1 MRLLG
6 LVFVLLCTLSVASAD
21 EPETPW
27 GKGVSAEQRATAQAK
42 LADGNAL
49 FLQNRF
55 REALAVY
62 EEALRSWDHPAIR
75 FNVVRC
81 LIALDEPLDAY
92 TNLERALAFG
102 KEPFEEQIY
111 TEAVNYQRLL
121 AGQIGE
127 LALTCTQPGVELKL
141 GGKRF
146 VQCPGS
152 ASSRLTPGIHV
163 VVAQKPGFETLTKD
177 VVLLPGKKQ
186 EVTVQLKTLADVT
199 EYRTRW
205 KTWQPW
211 AVAGVGAAVAG
222 VGVLVDQQGRS
233 QLDQLRRA
241 FAATCTATTCTR
253 AQYEAL
259 DYDGTEQ
266 SAITKN
272 RIGIGVMV
280 AGGAIVAAGIAGVIL
295 NRPRPYVTER
305 RDAVTVSPAL
315 TPTSAS
321 VAVQGA
327 F

>member
-6 LVFVLLCTLSVASAD
+6 LVIVLCCAQSTASAD

-27 GKGVSAEQRATAQAK
+27 GKGVSGERRAAAQAK

-62 EEALRSWDHPAIR
+62 KEALQSWDHPAIR

-81 LIALDEPLDAY
+81 LIALDQPLDAF

-111 TEAVNYQRLL
+111 TEALNYQRLL

-127 LALTCTQPGVELKL
+127 LEVTCSQPGVEVKL
-141 GGKRF
+141 DGKLF
-146 VQCPGS
+146 VQCPGK
-152 ASSRLTPGIHV
+152 ASSRAVPGIHV
-163 VVAQKPGFETLTKD
+163 LVAQKAGHQTLTKD
-177 VVLLPGKKQ
+177 LVLLPGKKQ
-186 EVTVQLKTLADVT
+186 TEAVQLETLADAT

-205 KTWQPW
+205 ATWQPW
-211 AVAGVGAAVAG
+211 AVAGLGAAVAG
-222 VGVLVDQQGRS
+222 VGFLVDQQGRS

-241 FAATCTATTCTR
+241 FAATCTATACTR
-253 AQYEAL
+253 EQFEAL
-259 DYDGTEQ
+259 DYEATEQ

-280 AGGAIVAAGIAGVIL
+280 AGGAIVAAGIVGVIL
-295 NRPRPYVTER
+295 NRPRPYVKER
-305 RDAVTVSPAL
+305 RGAVTLAPAL

-321 VAVQGA
+321 IGVQGA